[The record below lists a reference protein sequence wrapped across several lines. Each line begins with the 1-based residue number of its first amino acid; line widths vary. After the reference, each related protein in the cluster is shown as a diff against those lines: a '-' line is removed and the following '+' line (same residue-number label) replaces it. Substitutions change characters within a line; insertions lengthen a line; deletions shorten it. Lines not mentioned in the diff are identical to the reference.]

1 MNRDLTRPIAALFGA
16 VFLLVGLVGFA
27 VTGFA
32 GFADTTGKTLIFFGL
47 NPLHNIAHIVIG
59 ALWLASSARAESAR
73 AATQVIGLV
82 YLLLG
87 ILGLFALGSLNVL
100 ALNVGDN
107 VLHLLTGALALTVC
121 YAASHQQPAVGTA
134 RLSG

>member
-1 MNRDLTRPIAALFGA
+1 MQRDLTRPFAALFGA
-16 VFLLVGLVGFA
+16 VFLLVGLIGFA
-27 VTGFA
+27 VTGFG

-59 ALWLASSARAESAR
+59 GLWLASALRAETAR

-87 ILGLFALGSLNVL
+87 ILGLFALGTLNVL
-100 ALNVGDN
+100 ALNIGDN
-107 VLHLLTGALALTVC
+107 VLHLLTGALALIVA
-121 YAASHQQPAVGTA
+121 YLASRQQAALQLA
-134 RLSG
+134 